1 MHLISVTDVTIYC
14 YLEKILDNNKK
25 DAFQPLS
32 EVHSLQITI

>member
-25 DAFQPLS
+25 RRFPT
-32 EVHSLQITI
+32 VI